1 MVVTAYTPLGL
12 SPTAPFYSDPLFT
25 SLATKYQTTVA
36 QILLAWAIQR
46 ETVPIPKSSNEQR
59 ATQNITVGFHLEK
72 CLGAYSDLLVS

>member
-12 SPTAPFYSDPLFT
+12 PPAPFYSDPLFT

-36 QILLAWAIQR
+36 QILMAWAIQR

-59 ATQNITVGFHLEK
+59 AMQNITVGVHLGK
-72 CLGAYSDLLVS
+72 YLGSIL